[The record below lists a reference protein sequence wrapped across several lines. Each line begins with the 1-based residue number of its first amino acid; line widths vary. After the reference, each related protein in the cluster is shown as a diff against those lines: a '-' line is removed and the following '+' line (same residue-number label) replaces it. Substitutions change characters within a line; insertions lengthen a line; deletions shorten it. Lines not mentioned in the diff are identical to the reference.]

1 MKNTMVNEP
10 IVQNIQVEFDYK
22 SVFHPAQQQVF
33 EEFVWDGGINVLDA
47 GRRFG
52 KSVLALRIILLG
64 AMAREG
70 IYWWVVPKYKMGNAP
85 FRDLLKIAKTLPKG
99 TIEVNKT
106 DRRFTLIN
114 GSIIEFHSAESPQDL
129 RSEGLRGLVMDE
141 AAKIAEEAWTDA
153 LAPALTDYDDAWCF
167 MISTPLGK
175 NWFYKIWNDGQL
187 GIDGIKSWRF
197 KSEDNPFASK
207 KKIARDKL
215 KMPAKKFAQ
224 EHEGEFI
231 SESGKIFEE
240 KHFQHRIQPS
250 DFKPVMRFISA
261 DTSSTANP
269 KSAYNCFVVGE
280 LDAQLRLFIREV
292 YRFKAEY
299 VELEREFLKIINKY
313 WNDGNGLLDGIIIEY
328 ASSGISLFSSLQAVL
343 PEEMSELLIKY
354 YPQQS
359 KEDRARE
366 ASVFM
371 EKGRVLFPLLSDDNE
386 WFVEFEN
393 ELLAAPPPKD
403 GYMDQVDSFSNLC
416 KVLYVKLVEGLLYS
430 GKED

>member
-1 MKNTMVNEP
+1 MVNQE
-10 IVQNIQVEFDYK
+10 VQELEFDPNFGN
-22 SVFHPAQQQVF
+22 VLHPAQQQVF
-33 EEFVWDGGINVLDA
+33 DEFLWDGINVLDA

-52 KSVLALRIILLG
+52 KSVLGLRIILLA
-64 AMAREG
+64 AMAKEG
-70 IYWWVVPKYKMGNAP
+70 MYWWVTPKYKMGNAP
-85 FRDLLKIAKTLPKG
+85 FRDLLKISKTLPEG
-99 TIEVNKT
+99 WMEVNKT

-129 RSEGLRGLVMDE
+129 RSEGLRGLVLDE

-153 LAPALTDYDDAWCF
+153 LSPALTDYDDSWCL

-175 NWFYKIWNDGQL
+175 NWFYKMWNDGQL
-187 GIDGIKSWRF
+187 GIEGIKSWRF

-207 KKIARDKL
+207 KKIAADKL
-215 KMPAKKFAQ
+215 RMPTKKFAQ

-240 KHFQHRIQPS
+240 KHFGNRIDPKI
-250 DFKPVMRFISA
+250 FRPIFRFICA
-261 DTSSTANP
+261 DTAATNNP
-269 KSAYNCFVVGE
+269 KSAYNSFIVGE
-280 LDAQLRLFIREV
+280 LDATLRLFIREV

-299 VELEREFLKIINKY
+299 VELEREFMKLVNKY
-313 WNDGNGLLDGIIIEY
+313 WADGNGLLDGIIIEY
-328 ASSGISLFSSLQAVL
+328 QSSGISLYSSLKASL
-343 PEEMSELLIKY
+343 PEEVSDLLIKFS
-354 YPQQS
+354 PKQS

-371 EKGRVLFPLLSDDNE
+371 DKGRVLFPLLSEEAE
-386 WFVEFEN
+386 WFPKFKE

-416 KVLYVKLVEGLLYS
+416 KVLYPKLVEGILYS
-430 GKED
+430 NN